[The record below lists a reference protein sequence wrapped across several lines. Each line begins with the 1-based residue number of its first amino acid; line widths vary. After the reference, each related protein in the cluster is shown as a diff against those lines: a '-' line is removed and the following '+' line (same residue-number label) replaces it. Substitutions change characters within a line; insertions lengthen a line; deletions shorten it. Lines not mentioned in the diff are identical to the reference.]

1 MRYLVTL
8 SYIDPG
14 PLLAARQVSG
24 LIKGESSPT
33 LEALAGLESEGK
45 IRGGIAAGARG
56 GAFVLDAESNEEVD
70 RILMGLP
77 GWDVW
82 EVEVT
87 PLLGFETRREHE
99 RRLGEAL
106 QQQQQPSDDALSSGQ
121 EPTY

>member
-1 MRYLVTL
+1 
-8 SYIDPG
+8 
-14 PLLAARQVSG
+14 
-24 LIKGESSPT
+24 
-33 LEALAGLESEGK
+33 LAGLESEGK

-87 PLLGFETRREHE
+87 PLLSFETRREHE

-106 QQQQQPSDDALSSGQ
+106 QQQQPSDDALSSGQ

>member
-14 PLLAARQVSG
+14 PLLAAQQVSG

-33 LEALAGLESEGK
+33 LEALAQLESEGK
-45 IRGGIAAGARG
+45 IRGGITAGARG

-87 PLLGFETRREHE
+87 PLLSFETRREHE
-99 RRLGEAL
+99 QRLGETL
-106 QQQQQPSDDALSSGQ
+106 QQS
-121 EPTY
+121 EEVNPT